1 MSFAVAVDIGGTF
14 TDLVAFDPV
23 TKDVIYAKSPTTYG
37 NFVDGIL
44 SCFDQAGVGPAD
56 AELLNHG
63 TTLVINSLIQR
74 QGAKTALVTTK
85 GFRDVLE
92 IARANRPDP
101 FDLYYERDEP
111 LIPRDLRFEVT
122 ERIGADGEIIAPLDG
137 QALADL
143 AGRLKSLDVEAVAVF
158 FMNSYLDPR
167 HEVEAAEIL
176 KSHLPGAYVT
186 YSTELTREWYE
197 YERSS
202 TAAANAYVGPQVS
215 TYVRRLESD
224 MEGRGFGGS
233 LFMMGSNGGLIS
245 VDRTCRQPVALV
257 ESGPIGGCIGAGAYA
272 QALGLK
278 NLISFDMGGTT
289 AKCALIDQGR
299 FSVDSVYYVNGYVK
313 GFPIKSPVIDIVE
326 VGSGGGSIAWLDD
339 QTRLH
344 VGPESAGSSPGPVC
358 YGQGGTRPTV
368 TDANLVLG
376 RLNAE
381 KFLGGKLK
389 LDTDG
394 ATRAIAGQV
403 AAPLGY
409 EGTDGALRMAEGIL
423 AIATVTMAGA
433 IRRVSVEHG
442 LDPRDFA
449 LFSYGGGGPLHAANL
464 ARELNIPLVIVPPE
478 PGNFSAIGMLL
489 ADARIDA
496 AETFTGPLDEPM
508 VDAMAQQF
516 LAMEDTAATALK
528 RDFGAEDVYFEHH
541 AEMRYCG
548 QRHNIKVPVS
558 GLRDVAA
565 IRDAFA
571 RDYKRRYGHADAKAE
586 VEFQAVHLSAFAAM
600 DRPDIAR
607 LPRISGDAV
616 GEVERPVM
624 FQGEA
629 VTTKIYDRASLA
641 PGFQASGPAVIEEFG
656 STTLV
661 GPNDRFEIG
670 DLHEIR
676 IHCGEA

>member
-23 TKDVIYAKSPTTYG
+23 TKDVVYAKSPTTYG
-37 NFVDGIL
+37 NFVEGIL
-44 SCFDQAGVGPAD
+44 DCFEHAGLAPAD
-56 AELLNHG
+56 SRLLNHG
-63 TTLVINSLIQR
+63 TTLVINALIQR

-101 FDLYYERDEP
+101 FDLYYRRDEP
-111 LIPRDLRFEVT
+111 LIPRDLRFEVN
-122 ERIGADGEIIAPLDG
+122 ERIGAGGEVIAPLDIR
-137 QALADL
+137 ALAEL
-143 AGRLKSLDVEAVAVF
+143 ARHIGTLGVEAVAVF

-167 HEVEAAEIL
+167 HEIEAARIL
-176 KSHLPGAYVT
+176 KERLPGIYVT

-215 TYVRRLESD
+215 TYVRRLEGD
-224 MEGRGFGGS
+224 MAARGFGGS

-272 QALGLK
+272 KALGLD

-289 AKCALIDQGR
+289 AKCALIDRGR

-326 VGSGGGSIAWLDD
+326 VGSGGGSIAGLDE
-339 QTRLH
+339 QSRLH

-376 RLNAE
+376 RLNADR
-381 KFLGGKLK
+381 FLGGELK
-389 LDTDG
+389 LDLAG
-394 ATRAIAGQV
+394 AAKAIARDV
-403 AAPLGY
+403 AELLGY
-409 EGTDGALRMAEGIL
+409 AGEEGTLNMAEGIL

-442 LDPRDFA
+442 LDPRGFA

-464 ARELNIPLVIVPPE
+464 ARELSIPLVIVPPE

-496 AETFTGPLDEPM
+496 AETFTAPLDEAT
-508 VDAMAQQF
+508 VAAMGAQF
-516 LAMEDTAATALK
+516 LALEDAAARALK
-528 RDFGAEDVYFEHH
+528 RDFGAEDVYFERH
-541 AEMRYCG
+541 AEMRYRG

-558 GLRDVAA
+558 GLRDVPA
-565 IRDAFA
+565 IAQAFA
-571 RDYKRRYGHADAKAE
+571 QDYKRRYGHADAKAD
-586 VEFQAVHLSAFAAM
+586 VEFQALHLSAFAALE
-600 DRPDIAR
+600 RPEIAR
-607 LPRISGDAV
+607 LPRGSSGAA
-616 GEVERPVM
+616 GESVRTVRFGGRPLETRI
-624 FQGEA
+624 F
-629 VTTKIYDRASLA
+629 DRTALA
-641 PGFQASGPAVIEEFG
+641 PGFAAPGPAVIEEYG
-656 STTLV
+656 STTLI
-661 GPNDRFEIG
+661 GPDDRFEIG

-676 IHCGEA
+676 IHCGEG